1 MVQYINRIKLGRRI
15 GVHVVSNLIC
25 TAGSVQRH
33 KCGTCCD
40 GCGYLRADRR
50 AQLVQKMDWSVSDRR
65 IMSNWVPLGYRMA
78 GGVFASPASS
88 TASSSFIM
96 SVIILLLSFNI
107 LDCILTSRALTL
119 GFEEGNPLMA
129 SLFSMS
135 IPLGMTAKIAIVA
148 AGALTLWRFRDLA
161 LAVRGMTVVTA
172 CYGAVVIYHLSFQLT
187 L

>member
-1 MVQYINRIKLGRRI
+1 M
-15 GVHVVSNLIC
+15 VSNLIC

-33 KCGTCCD
+33 KCGTRCD

-50 AQLVQKMDWSVSDRR
+50 AQRVQKIDWSISDRR
-65 IMSNWVPLGYRMA
+65 LMSNWVPLGYRMA
-78 GGVFASPASS
+78 GGALAASS
-88 TASSSFIM
+88 SPTASNSFIM
-96 SVIILLLSFNI
+96 SVITLLLSFNI

-129 SLFSMS
+129 SLFRMSM
-135 IPLGMTAKIAIVA
+135 PLGMTAKIAIVA
-148 AGALTLWRFRDLA
+148 AGALTLWRFRHLA
-161 LAVRGMTVVTA
+161 LAVRGMCIVTA